1 MCLFTI
7 CISSLVKCPLRVLPI
22 FFFFFLFTQVVCF
35 LTIDFE
41 FFVYFT

>member
-22 FFFFFLFTQVVCF
+22 FFFFLFTQVVCF